1 MNWNCKTI
9 EVYNQEHNG
18 HTGVIW
24 NVHWKVTKEDGD
36 YLASSYS
43 TQTLNTEEISNF
55 IPLDSVT
62 SADVEAWVISAM
74 GEKVLAEIE
83 ANLDAQIQEQKNP
96 VSDLITLD
104 S

>member
-1 MNWNCKTI
+1 MNWDCKTI
-9 EVYNQEHNG
+9 EVYTQEHNG

-36 YLASSYS
+36 YLGSSYG

-62 SADVEAWVISAM
+62 SSDVEAWVISAM
-74 GEKVLAEIE
+74 GEQNVADIE
-83 ANLDAQIQEQKNP
+83 ANLDAQIEDQKNP
-96 VSDLITLD
+96 TSITKTLE